1 MGEPGRAVGWGWFWH
16 LHPPAQLLS
25 GQQSSDVY
33 NRATEASTV
42 SSDGM
47 SVAGT
52 GCPLQPENTGKQGFL
67 FRGRWFAFSYPLLR
81 LHCDTNLNQSVP
93 KKKEK
98 YPTLL
103 LQPFH
108 MSCPGSDFA
117 KSVVLGSAGQFVSYP
132 PRERAPGCTSCWSC
146 WSRTRVCSGTHTCV
160 LGDHRMCIPTCSH
173 VSPAWPFIAGPQM
186 LPGHYQDNPRYQRT
200 LRKWLPVAKA
210 CWSPPVL

>member
-25 GQQSSDVY
+25 GPQSSDVY
-33 NRATEASTV
+33 NRATEASTD
-42 SSDGM
+42 SGDGM
-47 SVAGT
+47 SAAGT

-67 FRGRWFAFSYPLLR
+67 FRGRWFVFSYPLLR

-103 LQPFH
+103 LQPFQ

-132 PRERAPGCTSCWSC
+132 PRERALGCTSSWSC

-160 LGDHRMCIPTCSH
+160 LGDPHVCARGPTRVCLGTIECVFPPAPTSPQLGLSSLVRKCSRDT
-173 VSPAWPFIAGPQM
+173 IRTT
-186 LPGHYQDNPRYQRT
+186 QDT
-200 LRKWLPVAKA
+200 KGL
-210 CWSPPVL
+210 